1 MTLFRIA
8 TILFAF
14 IPLFFGVTG
23 IIAGAS
29 GLVREPAIY
38 SLPDISALDNQ
49 YRYLSG
55 VYIGIAAMLFYS
67 AGDVVG
73 RALVFRMAVLAVFI
87 GGLGRLVSYLSLG
100 GAESWQMG
108 GMALELI
115 APAFILW
122 QAKAIGKAS

>member
-14 IPLFFGVTG
+14 IPLYFGVTG
-23 IIAGAS
+23 IWLGAAQLMD
-29 GLVREPAIY
+29 GQPFTNAM
-38 SLPDISALDNQ
+38 DNQ
-49 YRYLSG
+49 FRYLSG

-67 AGDVVG
+67 AGDIVG
-73 RALVFRMAVLAVFI
+73 RALVFRMAILAVFI

-100 GAESWQMG
+100 GAESWQLG

-115 APAFILW
+115 APVFILW
-122 QAKAIGKAS
+122 QAKVIQGAR